1 MSDARPT
8 VLVVDDAEIN
18 IDVLLETLGGDYTVR
33 GAVDGASALRGI
45 RKSLPDLILL
55 DVRMPGMDG
64 FEVCRRLKDDP
75 ATRDIPIIFLTVL
88 TEEVDEARGLD
99 LGAVDY
105 IVKPFH
111 PAVVKA
117 RVRNHLQL
125 KAHRDELEALVER
138 RSRELA
144 EAHSRLQALD
154 AARHDFL
161 CVISHELRTPANGVL
176 GIAELALM
184 GINDREMQEQYSAM
198 LADARH
204 RLIATLD
211 AALRLAELQDDDA
224 SIVTVPVDM
233 SAVVTAAWASLR
245 ESFSAQ
251 QLSFVPPTSHS
262 GSVLGNDAFLR
273 DSVTAL
279 MKVARE
285 MALPG
290 TTVTAQ
296 FGDDGNRTTL
306 VIGFEAS
313 PLSDALQ
320 RTFFSTFSRNRS
332 CSLVENLGLDVP
344 LTAHVVRAM
353 GGSVDIRNVACGVEI
368 RLTLPKA
375 GLEGTAR

>member
-1 MSDARPT
+1 MNDARPT

-88 TEEVDEARGLD
+88 TEEVDEAHGLE

-105 IVKPFH
+105 IIKPFH

-125 KAHRDELEALVER
+125 KAHRDELEALVENR
-138 RSRELA
+138 TRELA

-184 GINDREMQEQYSAM
+184 GMSDCEKQEQYSAL

-211 AALRLAELQDDDA
+211 AALRLAELQGDDA

-251 QLSFVPPTSHS
+251 QVSFVLPTSS
-262 GSVLGNDAFLR
+262 PGSVLGNDAFLR
-273 DSVTAL
+273 ESVTAL
-279 MKVARE
+279 LKVARE

-296 FGDDGNRTTL
+296 FGDDGDRTILT
-306 VIGFEAS
+306 IGFEAS
-313 PLSDALQ
+313 PLSEALQ
-320 RTFFSTFSRNRS
+320 RTFFNTFSRNRS

-368 RLTLPKA
+368 RLALLKA
-375 GLEGTAR
+375 GLSLTMQ